1 MYMQPFCS
9 TTTGCVGASKVR
21 SPKPSETNTITF
33 CRSPFGSAI
42 TSCANTGDGCCPAQ
56 LGSADMLI
64 SLGFGTTPSNRT
76 MPFTW
81 AVPFVVVAGEGPA
94 AFTTPTHIASKSQSE
109 TVIATTKA
117 KFFAVMIGSSM
128 QDSAFAQL
136 VSLASV
142 QRRPL
147 LDRRR
152 RRGAWPHRGERFFIS
167 AAIPSREHE
176 AVLVHRPASD
186 RGTCGLALLAGKF
199 SQIHSVA
206 EGSIACQE
214 RLGVRSR
221 SDGAFVVREHRRGSQ
236 TDCNGQYTGKEFAHI
251 FLLCFLQ
258 VAGTTSRRG
267 CPSAWPLKLRRPVH

>member
-42 TSCANTGDGCCPAQ
+42 TSCANTGDACCPAQ

-94 AFTTPTHIASKSQSE
+94 AFTTPTHIASKNQSE

-117 KFFAVMIGSSM
+117 KFFAVMIGSST

-136 VSLASV
+136 VSPRL
-142 QRRPL
+142 R
-147 LDRRR
+147 
-152 RRGAWPHRGERFFIS
+152 S
-167 AAIPSREHE
+167 AE
-176 AVLVHRPASD
+176 VL
-186 RGTCGLALLAGKF
+186 T
-199 SQIHSVA
+199 
-206 EGSIACQE
+206 GSTAQAR
-214 RLGVRSR
+214 RLG
-221 SDGAFVVREHRRGSQ
+221 A
-236 TDCNGQYTGKEFAHI
+236 
-251 FLLCFLQ
+251 
-258 VAGTTSRRG
+258 SRREILHIRG
-267 CPSAWPLKLRRPVH
+267 DTQPRT